1 MLEKHY
7 INWLKERGFKQST
20 IYDYYKKLIRFC
32 HRTGYNSFEDLADDV
47 FILLDKGEHSDR
59 CFDEYLLKEIE
70 KHEAILKKF
79 NGFLFIIGYRRNFV
93 MPCSAST
100 NFMFA
105 LSVKTKSTKTS
116 PCVLYETIE
125 GKDWCT
131 AKEIC
136 QTIFIADSEL
146 RYLRNSGKPPRF
158 YIHGKR
164 RYRYKI
170 DEVNRFIAN
179 SFPKYQDRY

>member
-1 MLEKHY
+1 MLEQKFKT
-7 INWLKERGFKQST
+7 WLKERGFKQST
-20 IYDYYKKLIRFC
+20 IYDYDTKLVRFC
-32 HRTGYNSFEDLADDV
+32 RRNGYNNFEDLADDV

-59 CFDEYLLKEIE
+59 HFDEPLLEEIE
-70 KHEAILKKF
+70 KYEAVLKKF
-79 NGFLFIIGYRRNFV
+79 NGFLFVIGYRRDFV

-105 LSVKTKSTKTS
+105 LSVKTKSTNIT
-116 PCVLYETIE
+116 PCVLHETIE

-136 QTIFIADSEL
+136 GTILIADSEL
-146 RYLRNSGKPPRF
+146 RYLRNIGKPPHC
-158 YIHGKR
+158 YVVGKR

-179 SFPKYQDRY
+179 SFPKYQERC